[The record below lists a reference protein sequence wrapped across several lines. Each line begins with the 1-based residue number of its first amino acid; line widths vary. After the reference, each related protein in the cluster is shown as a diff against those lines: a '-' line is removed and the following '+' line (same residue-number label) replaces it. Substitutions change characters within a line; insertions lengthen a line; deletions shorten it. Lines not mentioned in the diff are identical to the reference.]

1 MFEMFDLSDRTVL
14 VTGGARGIG
23 RELTRQLTGHGAR
36 VLIVGRN
43 ADALQK
49 LVELYPD
56 QVFALDIDLANPNA
70 AAAVS
75 GWVAQEHPDLSVV
88 INNAAIMR
96 YDDLTEPADTRAAD
110 IAQEIAIN
118 LTAPL
123 QLSSL
128 LLPTLARCPRGGA
141 IVNISSG
148 LAIAP
153 KKDAA
158 VYCAT
163 KAALS
168 HFSRALRDQCRAKQ
182 LKVRVFDVLMT
193 LVDTTLS
200 RPNRMRKYAPE
211 AAARD
216 VLKAIAQGREEV
228 LVEKVKLLAA
238 INRLSPSLAR
248 HMMRGA

>member
-23 RELTRQLTGHGAR
+23 RELTLQLLDHGAK
-36 VLIVGRN
+36 VLIIGRN
-43 ADALQK
+43 LDTLEALAAS
-49 LVELYPD
+49 YPD
-56 QVFALDIDLANPNA
+56 RVFALDVDLAHSNA
-70 AAAVS
+70 ATAIT
-75 GWVAQEHPDLSVV
+75 GWVCDEHPDLSVL
-88 INNAAIMR
+88 INNAAVMR
-96 YDDLTEPADTRAAD
+96 HDDLTEPGSGSADN
-110 IAQEIAIN
+110 IAEEIAIN

-168 HFSRALRDQCRAKQ
+168 HFSRALRDQCRAKH

-200 RPNRMRKYAPE
+200 RPNKMRKYAPE
-211 AAARD
+211 AAASD

-238 INRLSPSLAR
+238 INRLSPSVAR

>member
-23 RELTRQLTGHGAR
+23 RELTLQLLDHGAR
-36 VLIVGRN
+36 VLIIGRN
-43 ADALQK
+43 LEALEA
-49 LVELYPD
+49 LATGHPD
-56 QVFALDIDLANPNA
+56 HAFVLDVDLAHPNA
-70 AAAVS
+70 ANAIA
-75 GWVAQEHPDLSVV
+75 GWVREEHPDLSVL

-96 YDDLTEPADTRAAD
+96 HDDLTEPGSGSADD
-110 IAQEIAIN
+110 IASEIAIN

-123 QLSSL
+123 QLSTL
-128 LLPTLARCPRGGA
+128 LLPTIAASARGGA

-182 LKVRVFDVLMT
+182 VKVRVVDVLMT

-200 RPNRMRKYAPE
+200 RPTATRKYPPE

-216 VLKAIAQGREEV
+216 VLKALAEGREEV

-248 HMMRGA
+248 SFMRGR